1 MDQEPAVRLQPPP
14 AQFVKIVNPVIRRLV
29 TSPLGSRMPPAL
41 AVLDFT
47 GRKSGRR
54 LLVPVG
60 VHEVATGRVVF
71 TEAAWG
77 RNFLGGRDVVVQRGR
92 DRRPWRG
99 VLVEDPHAVADALD
113 DAIQRYGA
121 RNLALKATPGREI
134 THDDLVR
141 LGRSMVRLEL
151 GGD

>member
-14 AQFVKIVNPVIRRLV
+14 AQFVKVVNPVVRRVL
-29 TSPLGSRMPPAL
+29 TSPLGTRLPPAL

-71 TEAAWG
+71 TEAAWA
-77 RNFLGGRDVVVQRGR
+77 RNFTGGREVTVQRGR
-92 DRRPWRG
+92 DRRRGRG
-99 VLVEDPHAVADALD
+99 VLVEEPHAVADALA
-113 DAIQRYGA
+113 DAVQRYGA
-121 RNLALKATPGREI
+121 RNLAMQATPGREI

-151 GGD
+151 DGD